1 MRLNQREIVVIS
13 AGIMIAIL
21 LGGYLLAVEPIIGRR
36 DQLKLA
42 TVRLEENLVEIQ
54 QLAAEYKTLQD
65 RKAQLRAR
73 VQARGE
79 GFSPFSYLE
88 TLARQSGLGTSI
100 ESMTPLVSPNE
111 EDKGLAEFE
120 VRLSKIG
127 LNELIRFL
135 YRIETSD
142 KVLLVYNLHI
152 RPGYL
157 TPEQLDVTLRVATP
171 VST

>member
-1 MRLNQREIVVIS
+1 MRLSQREIIVIS
-13 AGIMIAIL
+13 TGIMIVVL
-21 LGGYLLAVEPIIGRR
+21 LGGYFILVEPIVEKR
-36 DQLKLA
+36 DRLKLV
-42 TVRLEENLVEIQ
+42 TIRLEKNLIEIQ
-54 QLAAEYKTLQD
+54 QLAAEYKTLKD
-65 RKAQLRAR
+65 RKTQLRAK

-79 GFSPFSYLE
+79 GFAPFSYLE

-100 ESMTPLVSPNE
+100 ESMTPLVSPTE
-111 EDKGLAEFE
+111 EDRGLAEFE

-152 RPGYL
+152 RPRYL
-157 TPEQLDVTLRVATP
+157 TPNQLDVTLRVATP
-171 VST
+171 AST